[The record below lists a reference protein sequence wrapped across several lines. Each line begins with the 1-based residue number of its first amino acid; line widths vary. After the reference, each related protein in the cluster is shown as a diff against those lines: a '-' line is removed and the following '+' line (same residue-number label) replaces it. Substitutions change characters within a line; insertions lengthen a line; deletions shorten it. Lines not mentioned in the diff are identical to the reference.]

1 LNKIS
6 TMEAILNIDHFERII
21 FSVIVIVIG
30 LIVLYFTIKSLR
42 QYIVLLKPRE
52 ARIKLVRKVVMP
64 VVLFIV
70 VLAIRLNLP
79 NLVSEEELMK
89 SLKHFF
95 AIILILSSTW
105 ILINAIRI
113 TRIIIL
119 SKYDVS
125 QKNNL
130 LARKL
135 HTQFRIVER
144 ILIFILVFIAIALIL
159 LTFDSIKQIGIS
171 LFASAGVAGLIIG
184 LAAQKVIGSILA
196 GFQLAI
202 TQPIRIDDVVIV
214 ENEWGW
220 IEEITLTYVVIRL
233 WDKRRLVVPTT
244 YFIEKP
250 FQNWTRTSS
259 ELIGSVFIFTDYTM
273 PVRELREQFE
283 KILSETDLWDG
294 NIANVQVTNSTNHS
308 IEIRFLMSAHD
319 SPTLWDLRTFVR
331 EKVVEYLQE
340 NHPDKL
346 PRARILLNQTDNP
359 NFDEGTFKA

>member
-1 LNKIS
+1 
-6 TMEAILNIDHFERII
+6 MESILSIDHLERII
-21 FSVIVIVIG
+21 FSIVVIVIG
-30 LIVLYFTIKSLR
+30 LTILYLIVKSLR
-42 QYIVLLKPRE
+42 QYIVLLKQRGK
-52 ARIKLVRKVVMP
+52 RTKIIRKVVVP
-64 VVLFIV
+64 ILLFI
-70 VLAIRLNLP
+70 AILSARLNLP
-79 NLVSEEELMK
+79 FLFSDEELLQ
-89 SLKHFF
+89 SSKHILLVLL
-95 AIILILSSTW
+95 IISSSW

-119 SKYDVS
+119 SKYDVN

-135 HTQFRIVER
+135 HTQFQIIER
-144 ILIFILVFIAIALIL
+144 ILIFVIVFIAISLIL
-159 LTFDSIKQIGIS
+159 LTFDSIKQIGVS

-184 LAAQKVIGSILA
+184 LAAQRVIGSILA

-233 WDKRRLVVPTT
+233 WDQRRLVVPTT

-250 FQNWTRTSS
+250 FQNWTRTSAD
-259 ELIGSVFIFTDYTM
+259 LIGSVFIFTDYTM
-273 PVRELREQFE
+273 PVEELRKAFE
-283 KILSETDLWDG
+283 KILEQTDMWDK

-308 IEIRFLMSAHD
+308 MEIRFLMSSAD
-319 SPTLWDLRTFVR
+319 SPTLWDLRTYVR
-331 EKVVEYLQE
+331 EKLVEYMQK

-346 PRARILLNQTDNP
+346 PRARVFINP
-359 NFDEGTFKA
+359 ETNPIGSQHP

>member
-1 LNKIS
+1 
-6 TMEAILNIDHFERII
+6 MESFFGIDQFERII
-21 FSVIVIVIG
+21 ISVIVIAVGIVFLF
-30 LIVLYFTIKSLR
+30 LIIKSLR
-42 QYIVLLKPRE
+42 QYIVLLKKKGVRTK
-52 ARIKLVRKVVMP
+52 IVRKVVVP
-64 VVLFIV
+64 CLLFIV
-70 VLAIRLNLP
+70 AVSVRVNLP
-79 NLVSEEELMK
+79 LLISDPELLNT
-89 SLKHFF
+89 SKHFF
-95 AIILILSSTW
+95 LILLIVSGTW

-113 TRIIIL
+113 SKIIIL

-135 HTQFRIVER
+135 HTQFQIIER
-144 ILIFILVFIAIALIL
+144 IIIFVLVFIAIALIL
-159 LTFDSIKQIGIS
+159 LTFDSIKQIGVS

-184 LAAQKVIGSILA
+184 LAAQRVIGSMLA

-233 WDKRRLVVPTT
+233 WDRRRLVVPTT

-250 FQNWTRTSS
+250 FQNWTRTSAD
-259 ELIGSVFIFTDYTM
+259 LIGSVFIYTDYTM
-273 PVRELREQFE
+273 SVEELRVEFSRILEQ
-283 KILSETDLWDG
+283 TDMWDK

-308 IEIRFLMSAHD
+308 MEIRFLMSASD
-319 SPTLWDLRTFVR
+319 SPILWDLRTFVR
-331 EKVVEYLQE
+331 EKLVEYMQK

-346 PRARILLNQTDNP
+346 PRTRVIVNP
-359 NFDEGTFKA
+359 NESGNENLHK